1 MLTAAAAKKGKH
13 SSKRKI
19 TNEKYW
25 SHQNQLKQ
33 VLDIIERRVASIEMR
48 RKFLEGQNIR
58 NNASEKQKLM
68 NYRIHHNVDQML
80 QGRAR
85 DLARVRDQALADRIA
100 QIDANPSNRSYMQM
114 NPMFAQPLIGEQP
127 RYFLT

>member
-1 MLTAAAAKKGKH
+1 MLKQAASKKSHKKH
-13 SSKRKI
+13 PTSDRDWKCL
-19 TNEKYW
+19 
-25 SHQNQLKQ
+25 NQLRQ
-33 VLDIIERRVASIEMR
+33 TPDIIEKRVANIEMR